1 MTTTYRGGW
10 RSLPTMAALTVLLAS
25 LPERAT
31 TSEGRAGLV
40 VHEWGTF
47 TSVLGDD
54 GLPLMWRPFTAA
66 DDLPGFVYR
75 LNPLHAEAR
84 RDWRSIKTSLFA
96 PARLETPVLYF
107 YADEALSVAAR
118 VRFPGGRITE
128 WYPQATLTGEGI
140 GWDAVEVLP
149 GASGGFPDEGTP
161 NHYYA
166 ARETDAAPLRV
177 EADVGPQEERFLFY
191 RGAGNLEL
199 SVRAVLEGDRVV
211 ARALHA
217 GVREIVLFENRGGR
231 VGYSIQRLEGRRAVF
246 TRPLPAGDV
255 SALESE
261 LEAILVRHGLYPR
274 EAAAM
279 VATWGGS
286 WFEEGTRLF
295 YVLPR
300 ALTDR
305 ALPLTVSPRPAE
317 LVRVLVGRLELI
329 LREDEDRVRAELDA
343 LPDATALTS
352 AEKEDF
358 RIRRGR
364 FGEPTLRRLS
374 AHTRDRATR
383 AKIEVLL
390 AP

>member
-1 MTTTYRGGW
+1 MTTTCRSGW
-10 RSLPTMAALTVLLAS
+10 RSLPTMAALTVLLAAA
-25 LPERAT
+25 PERAT
-31 TSEGRAGLV
+31 TSEGGAGLV

-54 GLPLMWRPFTAA
+54 GLPLMWRPFTAS

-75 LNPLHAEAR
+75 RGPFHPEAR
-84 RDWRSIKTSLFA
+84 RDWRSIKSSISA
-96 PARLETPVLYF
+96 PARLETPVVYF
-107 YADEALSVAAR
+107 YADHSLSVAAR

-128 WYPQATLTGEGI
+128 WYPQATLTDEGI

-149 GASGGFPDEGTP
+149 DASGGFPDEGTP
-161 NHYYA
+161 SHYYA
-166 ARETDAAPLRV
+166 ARETEAASLRV

-199 SVRAVLEGDRVV
+199 SVRPALDRDRVV
-211 ARALHA
+211 VRALHP
-217 GVREIVLFENRGGR
+217 GVREIVLFENRGGH
-231 VGYSIQRLEGRRAVF
+231 VGYSIQRLDGRRATF
-246 TRPLPAGDV
+246 ARPLPGGAV
-255 SALESE
+255 STLKSE
-261 LEAILVRHGLYPR
+261 LEGMLVRHGLYPR

-279 VATWGGS
+279 VATWGDS

-305 ALPLTVSPRPAE
+305 ALPLTVSPPPATT
-317 LVRVLVGRLELI
+317 VRVLVGRLELI
-329 LREDEDRVRAELDA
+329 LREDEDRVRAELDT

-352 AEKEDF
+352 AEKEDL
-358 RIRRGR
+358 RIRLGR

-383 AKIEVLL
+383 AKIEALL
-390 AP
+390 TL